1 MARDVVQM
9 VLELSDKATP
19 ALKRVGREMKDT
31 TEKAKDLKIS
41 LGAVGT
47 ALKIGAAALTAASA
61 GFAAVGVGAIKA
73 GSQMEGF
80 ETRLTVLMGSTVD
93 AKKRLDELFTI
104 GSTTPFQLPGL
115 IEAEVNLRA
124 LGVNAEKTL
133 PMVMDFA
140 GAMGVDLASAA
151 VEVGRAMQFGAGAVE
166 TISGRALRAQVEL
179 RTGADALKMSTDEY
193 REAMIDTLTDKDGIF
208 AGGTQKLAST
218 FGGLVSNLQD
228 AFFKFQKQVSE
239 AGVFKVAKETVIEI
253 LRVIGRNQDAMLVLA
268 RVVSEGLSKALLGS
282 LKLMGKMFDMA
293 LALGAAFLD
302 IGRKWTELVIGL
314 GEAANIIGMGP
325 SKEEMGAL
333 RERLDTLTET
343 KDALL
348 DMGGAATAAEDMV
361 ARIEANVAKIEKKP
375 VGTRT
380 KKKEEDD
387 DGKGIDP
394 KIIAERQ
401 KAFDSAASA
410 FASQLERIQDA
421 LRGPETKSQEM
432 RRSLAE
438 LTASFE
444 LAKAQAM
451 KLGATSGEEFRAM
464 AEEYEETAARMRR
477 SIVEQRAFE
486 IAEAKQAR
494 MDELSGQISGAAG
507 AITGGPGAML
517 GAVGGQLG
525 GVAGPI
531 VASIQGLA
539 AIGAMGAERFKE
551 DLKEFIN
558 NVVVGLVEVLPEIVG
573 EIPLALIDAFP
584 DILKGALEAIPK
596 MLMKF
601 SLELPLAIAKGSI
614 QALREIWETVKKWL
628 GNALEKL
635 SPKGVVKGLGSGF
648 KSVVGSIG
656 SVLGF
661 QTGGFVRNT
670 GLHMLHAGE
679 RVLPTSGAST
689 QAMFAGAENIGGGQA
704 VTINTSVVDPNA
716 IDGLARMLQRE
727 LGNFGGGRDLDVFN
741 VPAASAG

>member
-1 MARDVVQM
+1 MPTDIVKF
-9 VLELSDKATP
+9 VLEMSDKATP
-19 ALKRVGREMKDT
+19 KLKVAEHQ
-31 TEKAKDLKIS
+31 LKEVSKQARNVEIS

-47 ALKIGAAALTAASA
+47 ALKIGAAALTTASA

-80 ETRLTVLMGSTVD
+80 ETRLTVLMGSTAD
-93 AKKRLDELFTI
+93 AKERLDELFKI

-124 LGVNAEKTL
+124 LGFNAEKTL

-179 RTGADALKMSTDEY
+179 RTGADALKMSTDEF
-193 REAMIDTLTDKDGIF
+193 REAMIATLTDKDGIF

-253 LRVIGRNQDAMLVLA
+253 LRVIDQNQDAVLVLA

-282 LKLMGKMFDMA
+282 VKLMGKMFDMA

-333 RERLDTLTET
+333 KARLDTLTET

-380 KKKEEDD
+380 KKKEEDED
-387 DGKGIDP
+387 DRKGIDP

-421 LRGPETKSQEM
+421 LRGP
-432 RRSLAE
+432 
-438 LTASFE
+438 
-444 LAKAQAM
+444 
-451 KLGATSGEEFRAM
+451 
-464 AEEYEETAARMRR
+464 
-477 SIVEQRAFE
+477 
-486 IAEAKQAR
+486 
-494 MDELSGQISGAAG
+494 
-507 AITGGPGAML
+507 
-517 GAVGGQLG
+517 
-525 GVAGPI
+525 
-531 VASIQGLA
+531 
-539 AIGAMGAERFKE
+539 
-551 DLKEFIN
+551 
-558 NVVVGLVEVLPEIVG
+558 
-573 EIPLALIDAFP
+573 
-584 DILKGALEAIPK
+584 
-596 MLMKF
+596 
-601 SLELPLAIAKGSI
+601 
-614 QALREIWETVKKWL
+614 
-628 GNALEKL
+628 
-635 SPKGVVKGLGSGF
+635 
-648 KSVVGSIG
+648 
-656 SVLGF
+656 
-661 QTGGFVRNT
+661 
-670 GLHMLHAGE
+670 
-679 RVLPTSGAST
+679 
-689 QAMFAGAENIGGGQA
+689 
-704 VTINTSVVDPNA
+704 
-716 IDGLARMLQRE
+716 
-727 LGNFGGGRDLDVFN
+727 
-741 VPAASAG
+741 